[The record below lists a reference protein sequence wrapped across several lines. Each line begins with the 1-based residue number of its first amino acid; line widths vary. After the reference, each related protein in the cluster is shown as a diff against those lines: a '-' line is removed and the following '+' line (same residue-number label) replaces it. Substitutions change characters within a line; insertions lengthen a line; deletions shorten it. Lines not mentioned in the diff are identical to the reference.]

1 MTQGGRRNRLALG
14 RTARR
19 LGRAM
24 KVWALTL
31 FFWAGGAAFPAAL
44 EWKTTDL
51 QLTAQPGQQ
60 SMHVAFSFRNVGDRP
75 VRILALDPSCS
86 CMSAEPDKA
95 VYVPGGS
102 GEIRVEL
109 ALTGYS
115 GRLRRRVTVTTDDAE
130 GKFAELT
137 LTVDIPELVVITP
150 RFLFWRVGD
159 QPEVKAVEIV
169 VTDPKTTT
177 LKGVECANPRFQTQ
191 LTPRQPGMFRLTVKP
206 ADTREP
212 DEVAL
217 QLNAIAGGRPQTF
230 LIYAAVK

>member
-1 MTQGGRRNRLALG
+1 
-14 RTARR
+14 
-19 LGRAM
+19 M

-31 FFWAGGAAFPAAL
+31 VLLAGSAAFPAAL

-51 QLTAQPGQQ
+51 QLTALPGQQ
-60 SMHVAFSFRNVGDRP
+60 SMNVAFSFRNVGNRP

-115 GRLRRRVTVTTDDAE
+115 GRLRRRVTVTTDAAE

-159 QPEVKAVEIV
+159 PPEEKAVEIV

-191 LTPRQPGMFRLTVKP
+191 LIPRQPGTFRLTVKP

-217 QLNAIAGGRPQTF
+217 QLNTIGGGRPQTF